1 MLRQR
6 LWLAFTFIVDVFA
19 IYGLFL
25 LVTKYFPS
33 LPGGITFD
41 MIAIS
46 LLVIRFL
53 KIIFF
58 DKQ

>member
-6 LWLAFTFIVDVFA
+6 LWLAFTFIVDIFA
-19 IYGLFL
+19 IYGLVL
-25 LVTKYFPS
+25 LVTKYFPN

-46 LLVIRFL
+46 LLVLRFL